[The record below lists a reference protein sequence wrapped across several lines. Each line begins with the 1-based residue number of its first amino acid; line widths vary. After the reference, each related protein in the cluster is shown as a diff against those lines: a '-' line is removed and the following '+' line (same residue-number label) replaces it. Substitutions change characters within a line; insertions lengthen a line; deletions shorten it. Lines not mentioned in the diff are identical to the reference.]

1 MSERR
6 SVALLI
12 ETSKTYGRGLLG
24 GISRYVRTHRP
35 WSIFIEERGL
45 ADPLPAWLD
54 RWTGDGVIL
63 RSASSEQADAIRRHD
78 VPIVYLGEQHDTGL
92 PMLHS
97 DERMIAR
104 LAAEHLLERGF
115 HAFGFVGLRGTIWS
129 ERRLEY
135 FTERLRESGRKCEVF
150 EFHPSRREPSTW
162 LAQEKELT
170 AWLRGLPLPAALMA
184 CYDVMGVRVLDA
196 CRNAGIA
203 VPEQVAVIGVDND
216 PLLCTLATPPLSSV
230 AHDLDRI
237 GHEAAALL
245 EGMMDGESPPREETL
260 IEPAGVACRQSTD
273 VLAIPDPQ
281 VAKALRFIREHA
293 CDGIDVDDVVRVVQM
308 HRATL
313 KRRFEKLLGRSP
325 KAEIMRLQLRR
336 VKELLRETDFT
347 LVRIADLTG
356 FRHSE
361 YMSVLFKRKE
371 GVTPGQYRHKYG
383 PSTGRESSG

>member
-1 MSERR
+1 MPERP

-12 ETSKTYGRGLLG
+12 ETSKTYGRGLLR

-45 ADPLPAWLD
+45 TDSLPAWLEG
-54 RWTGDGVIL
+54 WQGDGIIL
-63 RSASSEQADAIRRHD
+63 RSASNEQTDAIRRHD
-78 VPIVYLGEQHDTGL
+78 LPVVYLGELRGTGL
-92 PMLHS
+92 PILHS
-97 DERMIAR
+97 DERAIAR
-104 LAAEHLLERGF
+104 QAAEHLLERGF
-115 HAFGFVGLRGTIWS
+115 HTFGFVGLRGTIWS
-129 ERRLEY
+129 EQRLE
-135 FTERLRESGRKCEVF
+135 FFVERLHESGRSCESF
-150 EFHPSRREPSTW
+150 EFRAVRGEPGAW

-170 AWLRGLPLPAALMA
+170 AWLRSLPQPAALMA

-203 VPEQVAVIGVDND
+203 VPEQVAVIAVDND

-230 AHDLDRI
+230 AHNLKRI

-245 EGMMDGESPPREETL
+245 DRMMDGESPPREETL
-260 IEPAGVACRQSTD
+260 VDPSGVVCRQSTD
-273 VLAIPDPQ
+273 VLAIPDVE

-293 CDGIDVDDVVRVVQM
+293 CDGIDVDDVVRVVQL

-325 KAEIMRLQLRR
+325 KAEIMRLQLQR

-371 GVTPGQYRHKYG
+371 GMTPGQYRRKYG
-383 PSTGRESSG
+383 ATGGVG

>member
-1 MSERR
+1 MPERR

-12 ETSKTYGRGLLG
+12 ETSKTYGRGLLR

-54 RWTGDGVIL
+54 GWNGDGVIL
-63 RSASSEQADAIRRHD
+63 RSASNTQADAMRRRD
-78 VPIVYLGEQHDTGL
+78 VPIVYLGELRDTGL

-104 LAAEHLLERGF
+104 MAAEHLLERGF
-115 HAFGFVGLRGTIWS
+115 HTFGFVGLRGTIWS
-129 ERRLEY
+129 ERRLEF
-135 FTERLRESGRKCEVF
+135 FTERLQESGRTCEVF
-150 EFHPSRREPSTW
+150 EFRASRGEPSTW
-162 LAQEKELT
+162 LAQEKDLT
-170 AWLRGLPLPAALMA
+170 TWLRGLSQPAALLA

-196 CRNAGIA
+196 CRSAEIA
-203 VPEQVAVIGVDND
+203 VPEQVAVIAVDND

-245 EGMMDGESPPREETL
+245 DRMMDGESPPRKEML
-260 IEPAGVACRQSTD
+260 IEPSGVVCRQSTD
-273 VLAIPDPQ
+273 VLAIPDTQ

-371 GVTPGQYRHKYG
+371 GVTPGQYRRKFG
-383 PSTGRESSG
+383 ASGGRE

>member
-1 MSERR
+1 MPDHR

-12 ETSKTYGRGLLG
+12 ETSKTYGRGLLR

-45 ADPLPAWLD
+45 SDPLPAWLD
-54 RWTGDGVIL
+54 GWQGDGVIL
-63 RSASSEQADAIRRHD
+63 RSANEEQADAIRRHD
-78 VPIVYLGEQHDTGL
+78 VPIVYLGELHDTGL

-97 DERMIAR
+97 DERIIAR
-104 LAAEHLLERGF
+104 TAAEHLLERGF
-115 HAFGFVGLRGTIWS
+115 LTFGFVGLHGTTWS
-129 ERRLEY
+129 ERRLEF
-135 FTERLRESGRKCEVF
+135 FTERLQQSGRTCEVF
-150 EFHPSRREPSTW
+150 EFHASRGEPSAW

-170 AWLRGLPLPAALMA
+170 AWLKGLPQPAALMA

-203 VPEQVAVIGVDND
+203 VPEQVAVIAVDND
-216 PLLCTLATPPLSSV
+216 PLLCTLASPPLSSV

-245 EGMMDGESPPREETL
+245 DRMMDGESPPREETL
-260 IEPAGVACRQSTD
+260 IEPSGVFCRQSTD

-281 VAKALRFIREHA
+281 VATALRFIREHA
-293 CDGIDVDDVVRVVQM
+293 CDGIDVDDVVRFVQI

-371 GVTPGQYRHKYG
+371 GLTPGQYRRKYG
-383 PSTGRESSG
+383 VPGGRD

>member
-1 MSERR
+1 MPERR

-12 ETSKTYGRGLLG
+12 ETSKTYGRGLLR

-35 WSIFIEERGL
+35 WSVFIEERGL

-54 RWTGDGVIL
+54 GWKGDGIIL
-63 RSASSEQADAIRRHD
+63 RTADNQQADAIRCRD
-78 VPIVYLGEQHDTGL
+78 VPVVYLGESRSTGL

-104 LAAEHLLERGF
+104 QAAEHLLERGF
-115 HAFGFVGLRGTIWS
+115 HSFGFVGLHGTVWS
-129 ERRLEY
+129 EQRLEF
-135 FTERLRESGRKCEVF
+135 FTERLHESGRRCDLF
-150 EFHPSRREPSTW
+150 EFHASPGEPSAW

-170 AWLRGLPLPAALMA
+170 TWLGHLSQPAALMA

-203 VPEQVAVIGVDND
+203 VPEQVAVVAVDND

-237 GHEAAALL
+237 GYEAAALL
-245 EGMMDGESPPREETL
+245 DRMMGGDSPPREEML
-260 IEPAGVACRQSTD
+260 IEPCGVVCRQSTD
-273 VLAIPDPQ
+273 VLAIPDTQ
-281 VAKALRFIREHA
+281 VAKALRFVREHA
-293 CDGIDVDDVVRVVQM
+293 CDGIDVDDVAQFVQM

-325 KAEIMRLQLRR
+325 KAEIMRLQLGR

-371 GVTPGQYRHKYG
+371 GITPGQYRRKYG
-383 PSTGRESSG
+383 TPGRRD

>member
-1 MSERR
+1 M
-6 SVALLI
+6 
-12 ETSKTYGRGLLG
+12 
-24 GISRYVRTHRP
+24 
-35 WSIFIEERGL
+35 
-45 ADPLPAWLD
+45 
-54 RWTGDGVIL
+54 
-63 RSASSEQADAIRRHD
+63 
-78 VPIVYLGEQHDTGL
+78 PIVYLGELRGTGL

-104 LAAEHLLERGF
+104 QAAEHLLERGF
-115 HAFGFVGLRGTIWS
+115 HAFGFVGLHGTVWS
-129 ERRLEY
+129 EQRLEF
-135 FTERLRESGRKCEVF
+135 FTERLQESGRSCEVF
-150 EFHPSRREPSTW
+150 EFHAGLGEPNAW

-170 AWLRGLPLPAALMA
+170 SWLRGLTQPAALMA

-203 VPEQVAVIGVDND
+203 VPEQVAVMAVDND
-216 PLLCTLATPPLSSV
+216 PLLCTLATPPLTSV

-245 EGMMDGESPPREETL
+245 ERMMDGESPPRTETL
-260 IEPAGVACRQSTD
+260 VEPSGVVCRQSTD
-273 VLAIPDPQ
+273 VLAIPDAQ

-313 KRRFEKLLGRSP
+313 KRRFEKFIGRSP
-325 KAEIMRLQLRR
+325 KSEIMRLQLRR

-356 FRHSE
+356 FRHAE
-361 YMSVLFKRKE
+361 YMNVLFKRKE
-371 GVTPGQYRHKYG
+371 GITPGQYRRQYG
-383 PSTGRESSG
+383 VPGGR

>member
-1 MSERR
+1 MPERR

-12 ETSKTYGRGLLG
+12 ETSKTYGRGLLQ

-35 WSIFIEERGL
+35 WSIYIEERGL

-54 RWTGDGVIL
+54 GWKGDGVIL
-63 RSASSEQADAIRRHD
+63 RSASGEQADAIRRLD
-78 VPIVYLGEQHDTGL
+78 VPLVYLGELHDTGL

-104 LAAEHLLERGF
+104 QAAEHLLERGF
-115 HAFGFVGLRGTIWS
+115 HAFGFIGLHGTIWS
-129 ERRLEY
+129 ERRLEF
-135 FTERLRESGRKCEVF
+135 FTERLRESGRNCEVF
-150 EFHPSRREPSTW
+150 EFHPGRGEPSAW
-162 LAQEKELT
+162 LVQEKELT
-170 AWLRGLPLPAALMA
+170 AWLRGLSQPAALMA

-196 CRNAGIA
+196 CRGAGIA

-245 EGMMDGESPPREETL
+245 ERMMDGESAPRDKVL
-260 IEPAGVACRQSTD
+260 VEPAGVVCRQSTD
-273 VLAIPDPQ
+273 VLAIPDAQ

-293 CDGIDVDDVVRVVQM
+293 CDGIDVDDVVRVIQM

-347 LVRIADLTG
+347 LFRIADLTG

-371 GVTPGQYRHKYG
+371 GITPGQYRRKYG
-383 PSTGRESSG
+383 APGGRR